1 MQSYTDEVILNPE
14 DKLLQNIQ
22 ALIGEIGEKQVLLR
36 LFLLIQGTPWQ
47 LYHNLGEEGYGL
59 LMLNQETRETIYV
72 DVKTRRSPSN
82 TNPLRRRIKFS
93 LSEKEYKN
101 CDFLVA
107 YLIDTNGFYVVPRQ
121 DLEAVTIGSTQ
132 RWRFVLEMDENGH
145 PTPHCA
151 RYRDAW
157 HTLHPDFVRR
167 RLDFGYFEQEHDEED

>member
-1 MQSYTDEVILNPE
+1 MQPYSDEVILNPE

-36 LFLLIQGTPWQ
+36 LFLLIQGTCWQ

-59 LMLNQETRETIYV
+59 LLLNQETRETIYV

-82 TNPLRRRIKFS
+82 SIKLRRRIKFS
-93 LSEKEYKN
+93 LTDEDYKN

-107 YLIDTNGFYVVPRQ
+107 YLIDTNGFYIVPRA
-121 DLEAVTIGSTQ
+121 DLEEVYVGSTR
-132 RWRFVLEMDENGH
+132 RWRFVLEMDENGE
-145 PTPHCA
+145 PLPHCA

-157 HTLHPDFVRR
+157 HTLHEDFMRR
-167 RLDFGYFEQEHDEED
+167 RLDFKYFDEEHDDED